1 MNNPY
6 DAFSEDY
13 DRFVNWPGR
22 LAFELPFI
30 EARLQEVGARRVL
43 DAATGTGQHVI
54 ALAQRG
60 VQADGADLSQGM
72 VEVARRNAAQ
82 AGVKAS
88 FYVAGFGELEGVLRL
103 RSERLDGEGSRSEV
117 EGSHSDVK
125 GSLSDVKGSLSAVE
139 GSRSEVEGSRSD
151 VKGSLSDVEGS
162 LSAVEG
168 SLSAVE
174 GSLIAAVLRPGGLLL
189 VQNRNFDAVLA
200 EQGRW
205 MDPQSAQEGEREW
218 LFVRF
223 YDFRADGLIDF
234 NILTLARQ
242 GSGNWT
248 QRRSQTQL
256 YPLRQ
261 AELEAALVAAGFSQV
276 TSYGGLNGAPF
287 EALRSP
293 NLVVSAVKPGR

>member
-1 MNNPY
+1 LLCLGN
-6 DAFSEDY
+6 S
-13 DRFVNWPGR
+13 
-22 LAFELPFI
+22 LPHLLSR
-30 EARLQEVGARRVL
+30 E
-43 DAATGTGQHVI
+43 
-54 ALAQRG
+54 ALAAAL
-60 VQADGADLSQGM
+60 AD
-72 VEVARRNAAQ
+72 
-82 AGVKAS
+82 
-88 FYVAGFGELEGVLRL
+88 F
-103 RSERLDGEGSRSEV
+103 
-117 EGSHSDVK
+117 
-125 GSLSDVKGSLSAVE
+125 
-139 GSRSEVEGSRSD
+139 
-151 VKGSLSDVEGS
+151 
-162 LSAVEG
+162 
-168 SLSAVE
+168 
-174 GSLIAAVLRPGGLLL
+174 AAVLRPGGLLL

-218 LFVRF
+218 LFVRL

-287 EALRSP
+287 EALKSP
-293 NLVVSAVKPGR
+293 NLVVSAIKPGR

>member
-30 EARLQEVGARRVL
+30 EQKLHEVGARRVL

-60 VQADGADLSQGM
+60 YQADGADLSEGM
-72 VEVARRNAAQ
+72 IEVARRNAAQ
-82 AGVKAS
+82 AGVQAD
-88 FYVAGFGELEGVLRL
+88 FYVAGFGELEGVLGPPYDAVL
-103 RSERLDGEGSRSEV
+103 CLGNSLPHLLSREALAAALA
-117 EGSHSDVK
+117 DF
-125 GSLSDVKGSLSAVE
+125 
-139 GSRSEVEGSRSD
+139 
-151 VKGSLSDVEGS
+151 
-162 LSAVEG
+162 
-168 SLSAVE
+168 
-174 GSLIAAVLRPGGLLL
+174 AAVLHPGGLLL

-205 MDPQSAQEGEREW
+205 MEPQSAQEGEREW

-242 GSGNWT
+242 SGGAWA
-248 QRRSQTQL
+248 QRRSLTQL

-261 AELEAALVAAGFSQV
+261 SELEATLIAAGFTQV

-287 EALRSP
+287 EARQSP
-293 NLVVSAVKPGR
+293 NLVVTAIRL

>member
-30 EARLQEVGARRVL
+30 EQKLQEVGARRVL

-60 VQADGADLSQGM
+60 YQAEGADLSEGM
-72 VEVARRNAAQ
+72 IEVARRNAAQ
-82 AGVKAS
+82 AGVQAV
-88 FYVAGFGELEGVLRL
+88 FYVAGFGELDGILRL
-103 RSERLDGEGSRSEV
+103 RSERLGSEGPPYDAVLCLGNSLPHLLSRE
-117 EGSHSDVK
+117 
-125 GSLSDVKGSLSAVE
+125 A
-139 GSRSEVEGSRSD
+139 
-151 VKGSLSDVEGS
+151 
-162 LSAVEG
+162 
-168 SLSAVE
+168 
-174 GSLIAAVLRPGGLLL
+174 LIAALADFAAVLRPGGLLL

-205 MDPQSAQEGEREW
+205 MEPQSAQEGEREW

-242 GSGNWT
+242 GGGAWA

-261 AELEAALVAAGFSQV
+261 SELEQALVAAGFTQA

-287 EALRSP
+287 EARQSP
-293 NLVVSAVKPGR
+293 NLVVTAIRS